1 MTAGFDTI
9 DIASIQAMIDHNMP
23 HGRELGIRI
32 VALAPSTATMALD
45 YQARLVGNPE
55 TGFLHGGVITTL
67 VDTVSAMSVFAALRR
82 MVAIATLDLRIDYL
96 KPATPARQL
105 IARADCYKTT
115 RQIAFTR
122 CTAYHEPS
130 DPIASSVGTFM
141 IGSTPR
147 HGMGPAPEARREPGS
162 GG

>member
-1 MTAGFDTI
+1 MTDGFDTI
-9 DIASIQAMIDHNMP
+9 DISSIQAMIDHNMP

-32 VALAPSTATMALD
+32 VELAPSSATMVLD

-67 VDTVSAMSVFAALRR
+67 VDTVSAIAVFAALRR
-82 MVAIATLDLRIDYL
+82 MVVIATLDLRIDYL
-96 KPATPARQL
+96 KPATPSREL
-105 IARADCYKTT
+105 IARAECYKTT

-122 CTAYHEPS
+122 CTAYHERA
-130 DPIASSVGTFM
+130 DPIASCVGTFM
-141 IGSTPR
+141 IGSAPR
-147 HGMGPAPEARREPGS
+147 PGRRPAPGERRARGA

>member
-9 DIASIQAMIDHNMP
+9 DISTIQAMIDHNMP

-32 VALAPSTATMALD
+32 VDLAPASATMALD
-45 YQARLVGNPE
+45 YQSRLVGNPE
-55 TGFLHGGVITTL
+55 TGILHGGVITTL

-96 KPATPARQL
+96 KPATPSREL
-105 IARADCYKTT
+105 VARADCYKTT

-122 CTAYHEPS
+122 CTAYHERS
-130 DPIASSVGTFM
+130 DPIASCVGTFM

-147 HGMGPAPEARREPGS
+147 GGMRPAAEQGRPPEAGA
-162 GG
+162 